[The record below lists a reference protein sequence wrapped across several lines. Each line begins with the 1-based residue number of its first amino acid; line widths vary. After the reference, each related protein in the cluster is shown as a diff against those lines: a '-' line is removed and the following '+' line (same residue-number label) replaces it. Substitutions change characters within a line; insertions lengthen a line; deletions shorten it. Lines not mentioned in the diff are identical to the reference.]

1 MMVKRLKE
9 ILGGIEEISAWR
21 IIDRQIRGQEL
32 FFIRREVDMQRSKD
46 VRHTALTVYRDF
58 QEGPNRYRGSVL
70 VQIHPTYTS
79 AEIRALIQQSLDSA
93 QYVRNEHY
101 PLVESGSEA
110 LEMPESS
117 FAARSLE
124 QWLAPLAETIYAQ
137 EDGEEGRINSIELFL
152 DRVDTRIINS
162 MGLDVGYHT
171 YEGYLELI
179 VESSG
184 SAGEVELYRSLRFSD
199 FEPEMLAAEVRE
211 QLRYC
216 RDRAVAAPAP
226 HLKRCPVLISG
237 DPVSDFFQYYLSQS
251 AAESVY
257 SGISRAKVGESIQGR
272 EITGDAIN
280 LTLEPYLENSPTSA
294 PYDYDGFA
302 VHSTKIIEAG
312 LLKRYWGPLRFC
324 HYLDVPP
331 TGAVGNFTVAP
342 GAKSIEELRLG
353 PHLEV
358 VYFSDF
364 ITEALT
370 GDFGGEFRLAYY
382 TDPDGQRYPVTGGS
396 VSGNIKDVQAQV
408 FLSREKQSTT
418 GFQGPLVIRLP
429 QISVAGSSRRSQP

>member
-1 MMVKRLKE
+1 MMIKRLKE

-21 IIDRQIRGQEL
+21 IVDRQIQGQEL
-32 FFIRREVDMQRSKD
+32 FFIRREMDMQRSKD
-46 VRHTALTVYRDF
+46 VRHTAVAVYRDF

-79 AEIRALIQQSLDSA
+79 EEIRALIQQSLDSA

-101 PLVESGSEA
+101 PLVEPGSEA

-124 QWLAPLAETIYAQ
+124 QWLAPLAETIYDQ
-137 EDGEEGRINSIELFL
+137 EDGEEARINSIELFL

-171 YEGYLELI
+171 YQGYLELI

-184 SAGEVELYRSLRFSD
+184 SVGEVELYREMRFSD
-199 FEPEMLAAEVRE
+199 FEPEMLAAEVRR
-211 QLRYC
+211 QLQYC
-216 RDRAVAAPAP
+216 RDRAAATPAP

-237 DPVSDFFQYYLSQS
+237 DPVSDFFQYYLTQS

-257 SGISRAKVGESIQGR
+257 SGISKAKVGESIQGE
-272 EITGDAIN
+272 EIAGDALN
-280 LTLEPYLENSPTSA
+280 LILEPYLKNSPSSA
-294 PYDYDGFA
+294 PYDYDGF
-302 VHSTKIIEAG
+302 VLRPTQIVEEG
-312 LLKRYWGPLRFC
+312 RLKRHWGPLRFC

-331 TGAVGNFTVAP
+331 TGAFRNFSVAP
-342 GAKSIEELRLG
+342 GSKAREELRCG
-353 PHLEV
+353 AHLEV
-358 VYFSDF
+358 VSFSDF
-364 ITEALT
+364 ITEPLT

-382 TDPDGQRYPVTGGS
+382 TDPDGQRYPVSGGS

-408 FLSREKQSTT
+408 YLSRETQSST
-418 GFQGPLVIRLP
+418 GFQGPLAIKLP
-429 QISVAGSSRRSQP
+429 EISVAGSAAT

>member
-1 MMVKRLKE
+1 MMIKRLKE

-21 IIDRQIRGQEL
+21 IIDRQIQGQEL
-32 FFIRREVDMQRSKD
+32 FFIRRGVDMQRSKD
-46 VRHTALTVYRDF
+46 VRHTSVAVYRDF
-58 QEGPNRYRGSVL
+58 QEGQNRYRGSVL

-79 AEIRALIQQSLDSA
+79 EEIRALIQQSLDSA

-101 PLVESGSEA
+101 PLVEPGSEA
-110 LEMPESS
+110 LEMPESG

-137 EDGEEGRINSIELFL
+137 EDGEEARINSTELFL

-184 SAGEVELYRSLRFSD
+184 SAGEVELYREMSFSD
-199 FEPEMLAAEVRE
+199 FEPEMLAAEVRR
-211 QLRYC
+211 QLQYC
-216 RDRAVAAPAP
+216 RDRAAARPAP

-237 DPVSDFFQYYLSQS
+237 DPVSDFFQYYLTQS
-251 AAESVY
+251 AVESVY
-257 SGISRAKVGESIQGR
+257 SGISKAKVGESIQGE
-272 EITGDAIN
+272 EIAGDAIN
-280 LTLEPYLENSPTSA
+280 LTLEPYLKNSPSSA
-294 PYDYDGFA
+294 TYDYDGFA
-302 VHSTKIIEAG
+302 LRSTQIVEEG
-312 LLKRYWGPLRFC
+312 RLKRYWGPLRFC

-331 TGAVGNFTVAP
+331 TGAFRNFTVAP
-342 GAKSIEELRLG
+342 GSKAREELRRG
-353 PHLEV
+353 THLEV
-358 VYFSDF
+358 VSFSDF
-364 ITEALT
+364 ITEPLT

-396 VSGNIKDVQAQV
+396 VSGNVRDVQGRIA
-408 FLSREKQSTT
+408 LSRETQRTT
-418 GFQGPLVIRLP
+418 GFQGPLAIKLP
-429 QISVAGSSRRSQP
+429 EISVAGSAGT